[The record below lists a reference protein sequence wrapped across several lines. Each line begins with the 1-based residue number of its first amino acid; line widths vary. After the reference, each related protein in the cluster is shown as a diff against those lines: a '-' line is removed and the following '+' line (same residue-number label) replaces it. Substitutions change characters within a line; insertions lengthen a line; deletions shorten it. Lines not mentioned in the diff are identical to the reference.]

1 MKRKDAETKKYI
13 NIKSSKFKNRTIPY
27 AKVGRRVFTSLS
39 DAEIFC
45 FEHELDVDSVIEYG
59 ETPELKKEIQEI
71 ARYQKAILRE
81 VMNRLDKRCAALRE
95 ESGRISV
102 SLEHCHPLDRGCL
115 EYRLYETV
123 AKHTATHEAREM
135 TWAILEELE
144 KLTGWHD

>member
-1 MKRKDAETKKYI
+1 MKRKDAGTKKYM

-39 DAEIFC
+39 NAEIFC
-45 FEHELDVDSVIEYG
+45 FEHELDADSVIEYG

-81 VMNRLDKRCAALRE
+81 VMNRLDKQCAALRE

-102 SLEHCHPLDRGCL
+102 SLEHCHPLDRGYL
-115 EYRLYETV
+115 KYRLNETV
-123 AKHTATHEAREM
+123 AKNTATHEAREM
-135 TWAILEELE
+135 TWTILEELE
-144 KLTGWHD
+144 KLADWRD

>member
-1 MKRKDAETKKYI
+1 MKRKDTETKKSI

-81 VMNRLDKRCAALRE
+81 VMNRLDKQCAALRE

-102 SLEHCHPLDRGCL
+102 SLEHCHPLDRDCL

-123 AKHTATHEAREM
+123 AKNTATHEAREM
-135 TWAILEELE
+135 TWTILEELE
-144 KLTGWHD
+144 KLADWRD

>member
-1 MKRKDAETKKYI
+1 MKRKDTEIQKYI

-95 ESGRISV
+95 ESDGISV
-102 SLEHCHPLDRGCL
+102 SLEHCHPLDRDCL